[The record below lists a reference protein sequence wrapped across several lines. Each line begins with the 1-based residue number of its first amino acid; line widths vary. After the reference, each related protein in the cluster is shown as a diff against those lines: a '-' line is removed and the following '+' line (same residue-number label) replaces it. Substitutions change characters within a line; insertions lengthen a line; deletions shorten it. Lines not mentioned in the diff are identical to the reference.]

1 MAQRLAGGAH
11 VVRYVGMLVL
21 LVLLGRAAEA
31 GYLDENG
38 EEVYAEVYSQLGIRL
53 NEKVAHDP
61 QVWVTLGQLK
71 REACDQKSIGDLAI
85 ILDKLGYR
93 REAAMGPYNFVK
105 RCGAPMIALHQSID
119 RLLKLSDY
127 ANAVKVADEFVRRA
141 PTNHDA
147 HYLRG
152 VALGGLGDY
161 RRAVADFAN
170 SIELF
175 SADKAKISS
184 RAFERMAEAYAK
196 LGEYC
201 QAATPILT
209 WVAIDPATRDNSR
222 TQKIIADYERQ
233 GNCAVSPENQKE
245 KFALRGQ
252 SRVVTAHVDING
264 TKGLFI
270 IDTGASYVS
279 VKSQFADRAK
289 IAYVNGAEITLSTA
303 NGMAKGNLA
312 KADTVTLGKLNAR
325 SVPVV
330 VQNVDGKSYGANVD
344 GLLGMSF
351 LSRFDVQMAGGFIEL
366 RTRRRK

>member
-1 MAQRLAGGAH
+1 MGAV
-11 VVRYVGMLVL
+11 VVRYVGMLCL
-21 LVLLGRAAEA
+21 LVLLGSGAEA
-31 GYLDENG
+31 GYLDESG
-38 EEVYAEVYSQLGIRL
+38 EEVYGEVYSQLGVRL

-61 QVWVTLGQLK
+61 QIWTTLGQLK
-71 REACDQKSIGDLAI
+71 REACDQKSISDLAL

-93 REAAMGPYNFVK
+93 REAAIAPYNFVK
-105 RCGAPMIALHQSID
+105 RCGAPLIALHQSID

-127 ANAVKVADEFVRRA
+127 ANAVEVADEFIRRA

-152 VALGGLGDY
+152 VALDGVGDH

-175 SADKAKISS
+175 NGDKAKIAG
-184 RAFERMAEAYAK
+184 RVFERMAAAYAQ

-201 QAATPILT
+201 EAATPILT
-209 WVAIDPATRDNSR
+209 WGAIDPGRRDNSR
-222 TQKIIADYERQ
+222 TQKIIADYEQ
-233 GNCAVSPENQKE
+233 QWNCAVSPEHQKE
-245 KFALRGQ
+245 RFALRGQ
-252 SRVVTAHVDING
+252 GRVVTANVNING
-264 TKGLFI
+264 IKGLFV

-289 IAYVNGAEITLSTA
+289 IAYANGADITLSTA
-303 NGMAKGNLA
+303 NGLAKGRLA
-312 KADTVTLGKLNAR
+312 KADAVVLGKLSAR
-325 SVPVV
+325 GVPVV
-330 VQNVDGKSYGANVD
+330 VQNVDGKSYGAGVD

>member
-1 MAQRLAGGAH
+1 M
-11 VVRYVGMLVL
+11 
-21 LVLLGRAAEA
+21 
-31 GYLDENG
+31 
-38 EEVYAEVYSQLGIRL
+38 
-53 NEKVAHDP
+53 
-61 QVWVTLGQLK
+61 
-71 REACDQKSIGDLAI
+71 
-85 ILDKLGYR
+85 
-93 REAAMGPYNFVK
+93 
-105 RCGAPMIALHQSID
+105 
-119 RLLKLSDY
+119 
-127 ANAVKVADEFVRRA
+127 ADEFVRRA